1 MTKLTD
7 SLYVIHN
14 NPFIM
19 APLFTNFFDSVTESE
34 NNYLFCYLLLPLVL
48 NVDRRDFLN
57 KSTVRSSVHTFKN
70 KQNLLIGLADD
81 VQYYKEIT
89 HHSIQ
94 HAIDSDWIVINE
106 NLSVTVDENP
116 KNIQSNLIKSY
127 RASQKMYHILGDLDV
142 LTIYRLLGIKSV

>member
-48 NVDRRDFLN
+48 NVDRRDF
-57 KSTVRSSVHTFKN
+57 
-70 KQNLLIGLADD
+70 
-81 VQYYKEIT
+81 
-89 HHSIQ
+89 
-94 HAIDSDWIVINE
+94 
-106 NLSVTVDENP
+106 
-116 KNIQSNLIKSY
+116 
-127 RASQKMYHILGDLDV
+127 
-142 LTIYRLLGIKSV
+142 

>member
-81 VQYYKEIT
+81 VQYYSQSFINK
-89 HHSIQ
+89 IQ
-94 HAIDSDWIVINE
+94 
-106 NLSVTVDENP
+106 
-116 KNIQSNLIKSY
+116 Y
-127 RASQKMYHILGDLDV
+127 F
-142 LTIYRLLGIKSV
+142 

>member
-19 APLFTNFFDSVTESE
+19 APLFTNFYYSITKSE

-48 NVDRRDFLN
+48 KVDRRDFLN

-81 VQYYKEIT
+81 IQYYKELT
-89 HHSIQ
+89 HRSIQ

-106 NLSVTVDENP
+106 DLSVTVEENP

-127 RASQKMYHILGDLDV
+127 SASQKMSNILGNLDV